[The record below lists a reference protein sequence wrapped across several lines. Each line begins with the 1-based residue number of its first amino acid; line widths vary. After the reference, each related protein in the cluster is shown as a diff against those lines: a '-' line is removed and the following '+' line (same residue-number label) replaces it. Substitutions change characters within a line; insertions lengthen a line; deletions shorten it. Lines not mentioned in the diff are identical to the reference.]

1 MRPGRSCH
9 YHIIPTM
16 NTYSNSFDGDAFAV
30 LLKKEE
36 TEYRP
41 KTYLWSSS
49 PSTPKVSTSRA
60 RMSSRKRPLLDSVPL
75 HQQQAAMEE
84 CVSFIDSL
92 SYDHAKNES
101 GSGIGTAEDVSGDS
115 SHSSHAR
122 PTLSRRLSIEGK
134 SPSSVTSRALFSS
147 LRIIN
152 TKTKPSK
159 QRPRHHRQSE
169 GGAEFEVWAE
179 WRSKMVNWSQEIV
192 SSLGLETSCI
202 ELAFCLFD
210 RYLATRQ
217 EAHITTISR
226 ETFQLYSITLLYT
239 SIKLYS
245 SKTLSV
251 DDMVNICGG
260 IYDKKDIESAELHI
274 LEALGWK
281 LCPPLASSFVGYL
294 LALVPVCSSVQRK
307 RLLQRSLDVIDV
319 AIADSSLVG
328 EKQSNIAVASVVVAA
343 MQADELVGSME
354 PYQIENFLENVEGM
368 TTIQARSDETFSI
381 LLENLLCSAVN
392 KTG

>member
-1 MRPGRSCH
+1 
-9 YHIIPTM
+9 M
-16 NTYSNSFDGDAFAV
+16 NTFSTSFDGDAFAV
-30 LLKKEE
+30 LLKKED

-41 KTYLWSSS
+41 KTCLWSSS
-49 PSTPKVSTSRA
+49 PSKPKVSRA

-75 HQQQAAMEE
+75 RQQQAAMEE

-92 SYDHAKNES
+92 SYDQCANGEI
-101 GSGIGTAEDVSGDS
+101 GGGIGMAEDL
-115 SHSSHAR
+115 SHSSHTR
-122 PTLSRRLSIEGK
+122 PTFSRRLCIEGK

-152 TKTKPSK
+152 KRGKPSK
-159 QRPRHHRQSE
+159 QQPQHHRQSD
-169 GGAEFEVWAE
+169 GGAEFVLWAE
-179 WRSKMVNWSQEIV
+179 WRSKMVNWSREIV
-192 SSLGLETSCI
+192 SSLGLERSCI

-217 EAHITTISR
+217 EARITTISR

-251 DDMVNICGG
+251 DDMINICGG

-294 LALVPVCSSVQRK
+294 LALVPVCSGVQRK
-307 RLLQRSLDVIDV
+307 RLLQRSLDVIDI

-328 EKQSNIAVASVVVAA
+328 ERRSNIAVASVVVAA
-343 MQADELVGSME
+343 MQADGLVGSMK
-354 PYQIENFLENVEGM
+354 PDQIENFLENVERM
-368 TTIQARSDETFSI
+368 TTIRARSDETFSI
-381 LLENLLCSAVN
+381 LLENLLCSDTSGEE
-392 KTG
+392 K

>member
-1 MRPGRSCH
+1 MRQGRSCH
-9 YHIIPTM
+9 YHIHVLATPPPITM
-16 NTYSNSFDGDAFAV
+16 NTYTSFDGDAFAA
-30 LLKKEE
+30 LLKKED

-41 KTYLWSSS
+41 KTCLWSSS
-49 PSTPKVSTSRA
+49 PSTPKVSRA
-60 RMSSRKRPLLDSVPL
+60 RMRSRKCPLLDSVPL
-75 HQQQAAMEE
+75 RQQQAAMEE

-92 SYDHAKNES
+92 SYGHEN
-101 GSGIGTAEDVSGDS
+101 GGIGGGIGMAEDL

-122 PTLSRRLSIEGK
+122 PTFSRRLSIEGK

-152 TKTKPSK
+152 KRGKPSK
-159 QRPRHHRQSE
+159 QQPQHHRQSE
-169 GGAEFEVWAE
+169 GGAEFVVWAE
-179 WRSKMVNWSQEIV
+179 WRSKMVNWSREIV
-192 SSLGLETSCI
+192 SSLGLERSCI

-210 RYLATRQ
+210 RYLGTRQ

-239 SIKLYS
+239 SVKMYS

-260 IYDKKDIESAELHI
+260 IYNKKDIESAELHI

-294 LALVPVCSSVQRK
+294 LALVPVCSGVQRK
-307 RLLQRSLDVIDV
+307 RLLQRSLDVIDI
-319 AIADSSLVG
+319 AIADASLVG
-328 EKQSNIAVASVVVAA
+328 ERQSNIAVASVVVAA

-354 PYQIENFLENVEGM
+354 PDQIEKFLENVERM
-368 TTIQARSDETFSI
+368 TTIRARSDENFQYMYTFGKFA
-381 LLENLLCSAVN
+381 LL
-392 KTG
+392 